1 MQSSAYGAS
10 LAGGAFDFPSFVR
23 QPQTILRCLS
33 WVSDSTETLTL
44 ASKLL
49 ASCHF
54 TDRMLTDVRCQGRHK
69 ADSDTACQRYELL
82 TPDTNWGLGRNLE

>member
-54 TDRMLTDVRCQGRHK
+54 HRPYVNRCALPGSTQSG
-69 ADSDTACQRYELL
+69 Q
-82 TPDTNWGLGRNLE
+82 LEPENT